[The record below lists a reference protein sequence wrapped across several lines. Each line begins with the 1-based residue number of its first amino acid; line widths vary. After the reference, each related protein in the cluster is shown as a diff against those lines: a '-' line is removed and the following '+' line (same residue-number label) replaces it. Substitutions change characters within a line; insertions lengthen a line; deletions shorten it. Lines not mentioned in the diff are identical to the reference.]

1 MFEGMEKCC
10 NFAFQKEKMKKYIQ
24 YIYCRFHNLILYGII
39 GVFSAALD
47 FAVYSFLVSVCG
59 INYLISNCISVL
71 VGIITSFYLNRKYN
85 FKVKD
90 HVRRRFIMFLAV
102 GLSGLVMSDLILYF
116 CIDMMS
122 MDRFVSKLLSI
133 VLVVFFQFLVNRY
146 LTFKP
151 TKENDTYT
159 DNP

>member
-1 MFEGMEKCC
+1 
-10 NFAFQKEKMKKYIQ
+10 MKQYIQ

-47 FAVYSFLVSVCG
+47 FAFYSLLVCVCG

-71 VGIITSFYLNRKYN
+71 VGIFSSFYLNRKYN

-116 CIDMMS
+116 CIDLLS

-133 VLVVFFQFLVNRY
+133 VLVVFFQFLFNKY
-146 LTFKP
+146 LTFKKIKGDCTYVDN
-151 TKENDTYT
+151 TK
-159 DNP
+159 